1 MRMPVFWKC
10 VNEDCQDDGVYNY
23 KGLCRTCTQY
33 DSKGKVVNAV
43 ARVKTTKEGTPL
55 ASNNVETRRAVTLQ
69 DFKDFRR
76 QNRRLT
82 HKQVEALKA
91 AQAHTE
97 AQLAQKDMPEDVSDM
112 PIDTEV
118 MPIGESLG
126 EEE

>member
-33 DSKGKVVNAV
+33 DDNGKVVNGV
-43 ARVKTTKEGTPL
+43 ARVKTHKDGTPHQQ
-55 ASNNVETRRAVTLQ
+55 VENTRKAVTLQ

-91 AQAHTE
+91 AQAHTLGQ
-97 AQLAQKDMPEDVSDM
+97 AQQDMPEDVSDT
-112 PIDTEV
+112 PIDTQV

>member
-1 MRMPVFWKC
+1 MRTPDYWKC
-10 VNEDCQDDGVYNY
+10 VEEGCQDDKMYNY
-23 KGLCRTCTQY
+23 KGLCRSCTEY
-33 DSKGKVVNAV
+33 DDKGKVVEAV
-43 ARVKTTKEGTPL
+43 SRVKTTKEGTVIEQTTSP
-55 ASNNVETRRAVTLQ
+55 RRAVTLQ

-91 AQAHTE
+91 ASSHALTQA
-97 AQLAQKDMPEDVSDM
+97 QQDMPEDVSDM
-112 PIDTEV
+112 PIDTDV

>member
-33 DSKGKVVNAV
+33 DDKGKVVNAV

-55 ASNNVETRRAVTLQ
+55 VSNKVETRKAVTLQ

-91 AQAHTE
+91 AQAHTLGQ
-97 AQLAQKDMPEDVSDM
+97 AQQDMPEDVSDT
-112 PIDTEV
+112 PIDTQV

>member
-1 MRMPVFWKC
+1 MRTPDYWKC
-10 VNEDCQDDGVYNY
+10 IEEECQDDKRYNY
-23 KGLCRTCTQY
+23 KGLCRSCTQY
-33 DSKGKVVNAV
+33 DDNGKVVEAV
-43 ARVKTTKEGTPL
+43 SRVKINKDGTPYQQL
-55 ASNNVETRRAVTLQ
+55 ENTRKAVTLQ

-91 AQAHTE
+91 ASSHA
-97 AQLAQKDMPEDVSDM
+97 LAQAQQNVPEDVSDM